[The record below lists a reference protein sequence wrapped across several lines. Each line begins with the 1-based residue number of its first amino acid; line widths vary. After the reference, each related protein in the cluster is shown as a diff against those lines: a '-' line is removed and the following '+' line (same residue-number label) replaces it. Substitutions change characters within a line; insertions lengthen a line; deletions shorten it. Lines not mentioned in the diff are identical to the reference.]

1 MIDPLTA
8 LRIASL
14 AVTCVKAYFEQ
25 EHKEELKRQNELLQ
39 NKIDVEIK
47 LYKNSLVLKL
57 DKARSH
63 FRDAL
68 FATNDFQKTQYLT
81 EAKSIFTELIN
92 LPEKEDLNG
101 HCIDNTS
108 LICCG
113 YYGRFQVF
121 GMLSDYKNGTR
132 QVYECA
138 IKYPADAVSLF
149 DNSFFPSIDVSS
161 LTELCD
167 NLTRIRNWK
176 PLTGIYADIPSN
188 MAKPLIERQ
197 LQKYIES
204 FKQILN
210 TI

>member
-1 MIDPLTA
+1 MADPLTI
-8 LRIASL
+8 LKVSSL
-14 AVTCVKAYFEQ
+14 AVSAVKSYFEYQ
-25 EHKEELKRQNELLQ
+25 HKGELKRQNELLQ
-39 NKIDVEIK
+39 NKIDAEIK
-47 LYKNSLVLKL
+47 LYKNGLVLKL
-57 DKARSH
+57 DKAKSL

-108 LICCG
+108 LICSG

-138 IKYPADAVSLF
+138 IRYPANAVSLF

-161 LTELCD
+161 LEELCD

-176 PLTGIYADIPSN
+176 PLTGIYADIPDN

-204 FKQILN
+204 FKQILH

>member
-1 MIDPLTA
+1 MMDPLTA
-8 LRIASL
+8 LKIASL
-14 AVTCVKAYFEQ
+14 AVTSVKSYFER
-25 EHKEELKRQNELLQ
+25 EHKEELNRQNELLQ

-108 LICCG
+108 LICSG

-138 IKYPADAVSLF
+138 IKYPAEAVSLF
-149 DNSFFPSIDVSS
+149 DSSFFPSIDVSS
-161 LTELCD
+161 LKELCD

-176 PLTGIYADIPSN
+176 PLTGIYADIPNN
-188 MAKPLIERQ
+188 MAEPLIERQ